1 MDYFFLKMKGI
12 LMNKSLK
19 IHIDNRK
26 KNSTKICLG
35 ETLFPPLVKKTMETK
50 KMRHKTL
57 IYLDFFKIIFGGKN
71 DKNVNKR

>member
-26 KNSTKICLG
+26 KKIQQKSAWG
-35 ETLFPPLVKKTMETK
+35 NTFSPFSKENNENKK
-50 KMRHKTL
+50 
-57 IYLDFFKIIFGGKN
+57 DAP
-71 DKNVNKR
+71 